1 VLVGSKELR
10 WEHDLRDLE
19 PRPNP
24 PAQTQ
29 EQVSRLFAGGRA
41 PLTLLVEAGSPRAL
55 VLAAHRARNNL
66 LASGAD
72 GVFGLGALLPD
83 PARVEARRRRLRK
96 IDAQRVIRDFRSALK
111 RNGFKAEAYR
121 DSMQFLRRLL
131 RPGEP
136 PGLDAL
142 RSYPDLA
149 ASILERDA
157 FAAGGSLKRAISM
170 VFVGGGAQGSE
181 SAVAQRLRASVA
193 GVGGATLTGM
203 PIVGADMQR
212 MVRRELLR
220 LMGLAAIAVGLWLLL
235 CFRRPGA
242 VLLMVLPT
250 VGAFLTVGVVA
261 GLGAVRLNPIT
272 LVIVP
277 LVAGLGVDDGV
288 FLVRAAVRAPRGR
301 LIGRLRVA
309 SIAITTT
316 SLTTG
321 LAFASLLLT
330 SIPAIRAMGLAMA
343 AGIAGAWAVALFL
356 LVPVL
361 VVVRLGR

>member
-1 VLVGSKELR
+1 
-10 WEHDLRDLE
+10 
-19 PRPNP
+19 
-24 PAQTQ
+24 
-29 EQVSRLFAGGRA
+29 
-41 PLTLLVEAGSPRAL
+41 
-55 VLAAHRARNNL
+55 
-66 LASGAD
+66 
-72 GVFGLGALLPD
+72 
-83 PARVEARRRRLRK
+83 
-96 IDAQRVIRDFRSALK
+96 
-111 RNGFKAEAYR
+111 
-121 DSMQFLRRLL
+121 
-131 RPGEP
+131 
-136 PGLDAL
+136 
-142 RSYPDLA
+142 
-149 ASILERDA
+149 
-157 FAAGGSLKRAISM
+157 
-170 VFVGGGAQGSE
+170 
-181 SAVAQRLRASVA
+181 VA